1 MRVEREQQ
9 LDAGVSE
16 FLGDQPPGSVGPDA
30 ADDRCPGTQASRGER
45 GVRGGPTGTQRDAA
59 VAATARNGHRQ
70 GSVEHHVA
78 HGDQILR
85 HERTILCSRASLE
98 R

>member
-1 MRVEREQQ
+1 MRVAHEQQ
-9 LDAGVSE
+9 LDAGVSQ
-16 FLGDQPPGSVGPDA
+16 FLGDQPAGSVGPDA
-30 ADDRCPGTQASRGER
+30 ADDRRPGTEASPREGSV
-45 GVRGGPTGTQRDAA
+45 GGGPTGTQRDPA

-85 HERTILCSRASLE
+85 HERTILCSRARLE